1 MTSHDGGPE
10 KIQIY
15 IIIHFENWY
24 STTSVIYPLPSFSPS
39 QYPFSFCEPIDN
51 FLFLETF
58 YEILIKSKTV
68 GCFGMRGKGDEISI
82 QKTAHK
88 ELNFNQWRPHNLT
101 RNSLVRPK
109 YFVTE
114 KDKNTQL
121 TPINQISTKER
132 VRNNF

>member
-1 MTSHDGGPE
+1 
-10 KIQIY
+10 
-15 IIIHFENWY
+15 
-24 STTSVIYPLPSFSPS
+24 
-39 QYPFSFCEPIDN
+39 
-51 FLFLETF
+51 
-58 YEILIKSKTV
+58 
-68 GCFGMRGKGDEISI
+68 MRGKGDEISI
-82 QKTAHK
+82 LKTAHK
-88 ELNFNQWRPHNLT
+88 ELNFNQWTPHNLT